1 MPLRDIVLTGFI
13 FGALVFAF
21 KRPWIGVLLWH
32 WIGLMNPH
40 RSAWSFA
47 RDLPFAQVVGLTTG
61 IAFLLSPEK
70 KRFPFSALTVT
81 LLAFIAWVCVTTIFA
96 LYPNS
101 AVDQL
106 QKFLK
111 VQLGVLLTLFVMQDK
126 ERILWLVRVVVLSIA
141 FYGIKGG
148 LFTLRT
154 GGTGMVL
161 GPAGSYISGNTEIAL
176 AITMVAPLLFYMAQ
190 QAEQRWLRWSLY
202 GALGLCAVAVI
213 GSYSR
218 GGLLAI
224 LAMVFFLWLKSRKKA
239 LLLLLLPPVLL
250 LGLSVMPQQ
259 WFERMGTIATYQED
273 SSALGRLNAWA
284 FAWNLAQDRPI
295 TGGGFRVFTPSA
307 FERWAPEPERFH
319 DSHSIW
325 FGVLGEHGY
334 VGLALFILFW
344 WFTWRTASKIIRA
357 SKGRDDL
364 RWAGELAAMIQVS
377 LVGYFVGGSFLGL
390 AYWDYP
396 YLLAVMLALT
406 YRVVSQEVSPAPES
420 APRVWSPSAAVSPP
434 SHVSKN
440 TRSP

>member
-1 MPLRDIVLTGFI
+1 MPLRDIVLTGFV
-13 FGALVFAF
+13 FGALVFVF

-40 RSAWSFA
+40 RSTWSFA

-70 KRFPFSALTVT
+70 KRFPVSALTMT
-81 LLAFIAWVCVTTIFA
+81 LIAFIVWVCITTIFA
-96 LYPNS
+96 LYPDS

-106 QKFLK
+106 KKFIK

-126 ERILWLVRVVVLSIA
+126 ERILWLVRVVALSIA
-141 FYGIKGG
+141 FYGVKGG

-154 GGTGMVL
+154 GGAGMVL
-161 GPAGSYISGNTEIAL
+161 GPYGSYISGNTEIAL
-176 AITMVAPLLFYMAQ
+176 AITMVAPLLYYMAQ
-190 QAEQRWLRWSLY
+190 QTGQQWLRWGLY
-202 GALGLCAVAVI
+202 GALCLCAIAVI

-224 LAMVFFLWLKSRKKA
+224 IAMMFFLWLKSRRKA
-239 LLLLLLPPVLL
+239 LLLFLLPPILL
-250 LGLSVMPQQ
+250 LGLSVMPER

-284 FAWNLAQDRPI
+284 FALNLAQDRPI
-295 TGGGFRVFTPSA
+295 TGGGFQAFKPSA

-334 VGLALFILFW
+334 VGLSLFMLFW
-344 WFTWRTASKIIRA
+344 WFVWRTASKIIQA
-357 SKGRDDL
+357 SKDRDDL
-364 RWAGELAAMIQVS
+364 RWAGDLAAMIQVS

-396 YLLAVMLALT
+396 YLLAAMLALT
-406 YRVVSQEVSPAPES
+406 HMVVSREVVPATEPAPR
-420 APRVWSPSAAVSPP
+420 AWPP
-434 SHVSKN
+434 SVPVPPSNAPKDARN
-440 TRSP
+440 A